1 MTTTTDP
8 AIQVRDGDHVMVD
21 GHLVWRFRILGTT
34 TWVHQAW
41 APVAGLFGAPYSTLT
56 HAEDRWWGKLGSERL
71 TPELDALPALSAER
85 SRAVRAWQDARFE
98 AAYPLIVRAF
108 AETAGGYRS
117 QGEIMLTR
125 A

>member
-1 MTTTTDP
+1 MTTTDP

-41 APVAGLFGAPYSTLT
+41 APIEQLFGAGYATLT
-56 HAEDRWWGKLGSERL
+56 HAEGRWWGKLGTERL
-71 TPELDALPALSAER
+71 TPALDALPARSVER
-85 SRAVRAWQDARFE
+85 SRAVRAWQEARAE

-108 AETAGGYRS
+108 PETASGYRS
-117 QGEIMLTR
+117 QGEISLTR
-125 A
+125 N